1 MCEQSNVLAN
11 LFHKDNLV
19 VLVKALDARSDKL
32 AEDLSWIDDSAA
44 AIPVQREMKLSC
56 AVLGLLRDT
65 YGSSYIDSILK
76 PTLLDSERN
85 PLIPGRC
92 YCLASYNGDTENDVS
107 YGSLAW
113 SGSDGKL
120 YNANYAD
127 CEGEELDEDYDF
139 LVLQAGEVNPAF
151 IAS

>member
-1 MCEQSNVLAN
+1 MTTQSNVLAN

-19 VLVKALDARSDKL
+19 ELVKTLDARSDKL
-32 AEDLSWIDDSAA
+32 AEDLSWIDDSAVA
-44 AIPVQREMKLSC
+44 APVQREMKLAC

-65 YGSSYIDSILK
+65 YGSPYIDSILK
-76 PTLLDSERN
+76 PSLLDSERN

-92 YCLASYNGDTENDVS
+92 YCLASYNGEAENDVT

-113 SGSDGKL
+113 FGSDGKL

-127 CEGEELDEDYDF
+127 CEGEQLDEDYDF
-139 LVLQAGEVNPAF
+139 LVLQAGSVNPEF
-151 IAS
+151 VSL

>member
-1 MCEQSNVLAN
+1 MTTQSNVFAN

-19 VLVKALDARSDKL
+19 ELVKALDARSDKL
-32 AEDLSWIDDSAA
+32 AEDLSWIDDSIAA
-44 AIPVQREMKLSC
+44 APVQREMKLAC
-56 AVLGLLRDT
+56 AVLGLLRET
-65 YGSSYIDSILK
+65 YGSPYIDSILK

-92 YCLASYNGDTENDVS
+92 YCLARYNGDVVNDVT

-113 SGSDGKL
+113 FGSDGKL

-127 CEGEELDEDYDF
+127 CEGEELVEDYDF
-139 LVLQAGEVNPAF
+139 LVLQAGDVNPAF
-151 IAS
+151 IFS